1 MQKTLL
7 FFFFVLWGFSLFAQ
21 KNGTV
26 FIQASPFRNTKGVM
40 RFALYDK
47 KGSFMDSKIFYLNGE
62 APIKGSKSV
71 ASVSVPPGK
80 YAVSLVHDENNN
92 GGMDMSF
99 GLPAEGFG
107 ISNISSFPLSKPP
120 FEKCLITVEAGKNTI
135 VLIDM
140 HYSVF

>member
-1 MQKTLL
+1 
-7 FFFFVLWGFSLFAQ
+7 
-21 KNGTV
+21 
-26 FIQASPFRNTKGVM
+26 
-40 RFALYDK
+40 
-47 KGSFMDSKIFYLNGE
+47 MDSKIFYLNGE

-99 GLPAEGFG
+99 GLPVEGFG
-107 ISNISSFPLSKPP
+107 ISNIKTFPFSKPP